1 MALSVNCH
9 EEEKFQSSSCPRKS
23 SLVAGGPHVRSE
35 LSDPS
40 SSHEGPLPR
49 RRHMP
54 PPNPSHP
61 LAHHCSPL
69 GLELI
74 LESVARKVCPC
85 TGDREGVT
93 EMGCV

>member
-40 SSHEGPLPR
+40 SSHGASPQEKAHATPQPLP
-49 RRHMP
+49 P
-54 PPNPSHP
+54 PR
-61 LAHHCSPL
+61 SPL
-69 GLELI
+69 LASGAGAD
-74 LESVARKVCPC
+74 SGVC
-85 TGDREGVT
+85 G
-93 EMGCV
+93 

>member
-54 PPNPSHP
+54 PPQPP
-61 LAHHCSPL
+61 PPPRSPL
-69 GLELI
+69 LASGAGAD
-74 LESVARKVCPC
+74 SGVC
-85 TGDREGVT
+85 G
-93 EMGCV
+93 